1 MYSPGSSRL
10 IDFSRASRRTLAP
23 VQGDLLYFLSRAP
36 SSPLLSNAQKH
47 ARRRRARELLKTKL
61 RNITLTELASIATPS
76 QGALTPL
83 PEGPLLPSRCDV
95 VPFEIHGHRGVAPRL
110 VARVVV
116 RVVVVVVDQ
125 IDVVAVALLDVTV
138 SGWATV

>member
-1 MYSPGSSRL
+1 MYSPESSRS

-23 VQGDLLYFLSRAP
+23 VQGDRLTLLSLP
-36 SSPLLSNAQKH
+36 CTLLSNAQKH

>member
-1 MYSPGSSRL
+1 MYSPESSRS
-10 IDFSRASRRTLAP
+10 IDFSRASGRTLAP
-23 VQGDLLYFLSRAP
+23 VQGDRLTLLSH
-36 SSPLLSNAQKH
+36 PLLHFLSNAEKH
-47 ARRRRARELLKTKL
+47 ARRARELLKTKL

-116 RVVVVVVDQ
+116 RVVVVVVVVDQ
-125 IDVVAVALLDVTV
+125 IDVVVVALLDVTV